1 MDSIDSKYLL
11 MTQTPIPKLVVKLAI
26 PSIVSMIVTALYNA
40 ADTYFVSQINTSA
53 SGAVGV
59 SFSLMAIIQAIGF
72 TMGMGSGNLIARLLG
87 RKNSEEASKV
97 IATGFFT
104 TFGIGVIFS
113 LLAFIFIDP
122 LVRFLGATETIFPY
136 ARDYTQYILI
146 GAPFIMSSYV
156 LNNILKFQGSA
167 LYSMF
172 GIGIGALINIAL
184 DPVFIFSLNMGTGGA
199 ALATS
204 ISQFIGFCIL
214 LVASGKGGNI
224 NISIKNFTPRRDIYK
239 EIIRTGIPSFYRQ
252 GLASITWIV
261 LNHTAG
267 PFGDAA
273 ISGMSIVGRVFF
285 FAVSALIGFGQGFQ
299 PVCGYNYG
307 ARLYK
312 RVLEAFWFCIKTAA
326 AGLAILAVIGFITA
340 PDIVALFRRT
350 DPAVIEI
357 GTTAMRLQC
366 ITLPLSALIIITNM
380 MLQTIGK
387 SKEASILSL
396 SRQGLFFLP
405 VILILPRI
413 IGLAGIQSSQ
423 PIADIATFI
432 AALFMGLRATKELKF
447 LQREQDYIS
456 KRPELT
462 V

>member
-1 MDSIDSKYLL
+1 MVMSDTDNKYLL
-11 MTQTPIPKLVVKLAI
+11 MTQTPVPKLVVKLAI
-26 PSIVSMIVTALYNA
+26 PSIVSMVVTAIYNM
-40 ADTYFVSQINTSA
+40 ADTFFVSQINTSA
-53 SGAVGV
+53 SGAVGI
-59 SFSLMAIIQAIGF
+59 SFSFMAIIQAIGF
-72 TMGMGSGNLIARLLG
+72 TMGMGSGNYIARLLG
-87 RKNSEEASKV
+87 QKNSKEASKV
-97 IATGFFT
+97 IATSFFT
-104 TFGIGVIFS
+104 TFGIGIIFS
-113 LLAFIFIDP
+113 LLALIFIDP
-122 LVRFLGATETIFPY
+122 LVRLLGATETIFPY
-136 ARDYTQYILI
+136 ARDYTLFILI
-146 GAPFIMSSYV
+146 GAPFIMTSYV

-167 LYSMF
+167 LFSMY
-172 GIGIGALINIAL
+172 GIGIGAIINIVL
-184 DPVFIFSLNMGTGGA
+184 DPIFIFGLDMGTGGA

-214 LVASGKGGNI
+214 LFASGKGGNI
-224 NISIKNFTPRRDIYK
+224 KISIKNFTPRWPVYK

-261 LNHTAG
+261 LNQTAG

-273 ISGMSIVGRVFF
+273 IAGMSIVGRVFF

-312 RVLEAFWFCIKTAA
+312 RVLEAFWFCIKAA
-326 AGLAILAVIGFITA
+326 STGLAILAIIGFITA

-350 DPAVIEI
+350 DSVVIEI
-357 GTTAMRLQC
+357 GATAMRFQC
-366 ITLPLSALIIITNM
+366 ITLPLSAWIIITNM

-405 VILILPRI
+405 VILILPHI

-432 AALFMGLRATKELKF
+432 VSLSMGLRTTKELKL
-447 LQREQDYIS
+447 LQREQDYFL
-456 KRPELT
+456 KVPG
-462 V
+462 